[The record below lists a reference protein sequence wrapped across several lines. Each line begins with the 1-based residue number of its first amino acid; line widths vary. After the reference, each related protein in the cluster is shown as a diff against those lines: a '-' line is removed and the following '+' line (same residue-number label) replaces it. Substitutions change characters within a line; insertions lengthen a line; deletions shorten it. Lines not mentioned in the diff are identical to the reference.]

1 MFKFFTTNL
10 VLRFCGSPRHSMDL
24 LPLNHWWSERH
35 SRNTLVALDPAFSS
49 DDPSPPNHPP
59 VRPNTPTPTDVPI
72 PQPFDYPV
80 PDPIDVPPPTPHD
93 VPPPKPTFP
102 KVDPKP
108 RSIP

>member
-10 VLRFCGSPRHSMDL
+10 VMRFCGSPRHSMDL

-35 SRNTLVALDPAFSS
+35 SRNTLVAIDPAFPS
-49 DDPSPPNHPP
+49 DDPPDDPP

-72 PQPFDYPV
+72 PQPFDVPV
-80 PDPIDVPPPTPHD
+80 PDPIDVPPTTPHD

-102 KVDPKP
+102 MADPKP
-108 RSIP
+108 RSVP